1 MQTVIKKCLVTKVN
15 NFLRLYF
22 SLNFTLNILLKT
34 NNMRLFDSSTYI
46 NRRKQ
51 LSSHVKGGIIL
62 LIGNNESPMNYQD
75 NVYPYRQDSTFLYF
89 FGIQKPTLA
98 ATIDCETGECSLFGD
113 DPSIDEIVWTGPQK
127 SLSELGERVGVSSTH
142 AFRKIYDAIQ
152 KAVSSNQKVHFINPY
167 RHDHLILLA
176 ELLNQSIEEVK
187 SSYSLKLIAG
197 IVNQRMYKTDEE
209 LEEIERAVNITGE
222 MHLAAM
228 KMARVGMKEQHIASK
243 LLEIA
248 TSYGGFYAFPPIVT
262 INGETLH
269 NHYYGN
275 TLKKGDMLL
284 VDSGAET
291 DMGYAGDMT
300 RTFPIGQKFTSIQKD
315 VYQIVLN
322 AHQTAIEALKPGV
335 EFRDVHLIAC
345 KKLAEGMKS
354 LNLMKGD
361 IDDAV
366 KAGAHAMF
374 FQCGL
379 GHLMGLDVHDME
391 NLGEQNVGY
400 TADMIK
406 STQFGLKSLRLGRK
420 LEEGIV
426 LTIEPG
432 IYIIPALIDLWKADN
447 KFSEFINYTE
457 LEKFR
462 SFGGIR
468 IEENLVITDQGSKL
482 LGDEI
487 PKTINDVEQTISL

>member
-1 MQTVIKKCLVTKVN
+1 MKL
-15 NFLRLYF
+15 F
-22 SLNFTLNILLKT
+22 S
-34 NNMRLFDSSTYI
+34 SSTYV

-51 LSSHVKGGIIL
+51 LAKHVKSGIIL

-75 NVYPYRQDSTFLYF
+75 NIYPYRQDSTFLYF
-89 FGIQKPTLA
+89 FGLQKPKLA

-127 SLSELGERVGVSSTH
+127 SLSELGEHVGISSTH
-142 AFRKIYDAIQ
+142 AFDKVYDAIK
-152 KAVSSNQKVHFINPY
+152 KASSSNREVHFIDPY

-176 ELLNQSIEEVK
+176 DMLNYSIEKVK
-187 SSYSLKLIAG
+187 SSYSIKLIEG
-197 IVNQRMYKTDEE
+197 IVNQRLYKSEEE
-209 LEEIERAVNITGE
+209 LEEIEHAVNITGE

-228 KMARVGMKEQHIASK
+228 KMAQVGMKEQQITSK

-262 INGETLH
+262 IHGETLH

-291 DMGYAGDMT
+291 EMGYAGDMT
-300 RTFPIGQKFTSIQKD
+300 RTFPIGQKFTSIQGD
-315 VYQIVLN
+315 IYQIVLN
-322 AHQTAIEALKPGV
+322 AHQEAIDALKPGI

-345 KKLAEGMKS
+345 RKLAEGMKS

-361 IDDAV
+361 IDEAV
-366 KAGAHAMF
+366 EAGAHAMF

-400 TADMIK
+400 TPDMIK

-447 KFSEFINYTE
+447 KFAEFINYSE

-468 IEENLVITDQGSKL
+468 IEEDLVITDAGSKL
-482 LGDEI
+482 IGDEI
-487 PKTINDVEQTISL
+487 PKTIEDVEQTITS

>member
-1 MQTVIKKCLVTKVN
+1 
-15 NFLRLYF
+15 
-22 SLNFTLNILLKT
+22 
-34 NNMRLFDSSTYI
+34 MRLFNSSTYI

-51 LSSHVKGGIIL
+51 LATHVKTGVIL
-62 LIGNNESPMNYQD
+62 LIGNNESPMNYED
-75 NVYPYRQDSTFLYF
+75 NTFPFRQDSTFLYF
-89 FGIQKPTLA
+89 FGLNKAKLA
-98 ATIDCETGECSLFGD
+98 ATIDCETGETSLFGD
-113 DPSIDEIVWTGPQK
+113 DPTIDEIVWTGPQK
-127 SLSELGERVGVSSTH
+127 SLSELGENVGISSTH
-142 AFRKIYDAIQ
+142 AFRKIYETIQ
-152 KAVSSNQKVHFINPY
+152 YAVKSNRPIHIIVPY

-176 ELLNQSIEEVK
+176 DILDFSIEKVK
-187 SSYSLKLIAG
+187 ASYSTKLIEG
-197 IVNQRMYKTDEE
+197 IVSQRLYKSDEE
-209 LEEIERAVNITGE
+209 LVEIESAVNITGE

-228 KMARVGMKEQHIASK
+228 KMAHIGLKEQHVVAK

-248 TSYGGFYAFPPIVT
+248 TSYGGYYSFPPIVT

-275 TLKKGDMLL
+275 TLKKGDLLL

-291 DMGYAGDMT
+291 NMGYAGDMT
-300 RTFPIGQKFTSIQKD
+300 RTFPVGQKFTHTQK
-315 VYQIVLN
+315 VIYQVVLN
-322 AHQTAIEALKPGV
+322 AHHAAVEALKPGI
-335 EFRDVHLIAC
+335 EFKDVHLIAC
-345 KKLAEGMKS
+345 KKLSEGLKNI
-354 LNLMKGD
+354 NLMKGN
-361 IDDAV
+361 IEEAV
-366 KAGAHAMF
+366 EAGAHAMF

-400 TADMIK
+400 TPDMIK

-426 LTIEPG
+426 LTVEPG
-432 IYIIPALIDLWKADN
+432 IYIIPALIDLWKADK
-447 KFSEFINYTE
+447 KFNEFINYSE

-468 IEENLVITDQGSKL
+468 VEEDFVITKEGSRI

-487 PKTINDVEQTISL
+487 PKSITEIEDTILL

>member
-1 MQTVIKKCLVTKVN
+1 MK
-15 NFLRLYF
+15 
-22 SLNFTLNILLKT
+22 
-34 NNMRLFDSSTYI
+34 LFNLSTYV

-51 LSSHVKGGIIL
+51 LAKHVNRGIIL

-75 NVYPYRQDSTFLYF
+75 NIYPYRQDSTFLYF
-89 FGIQKPTLA
+89 FGLQKPKLA
-98 ATIDCETGECSLFGD
+98 ATIDCETGECKLFGD
-113 DPSIDEIVWTGPQK
+113 DPTIDEIVWTGPQK
-127 SLSELGERVGVSSTH
+127 SLSELGERIGISSIH
-142 AFRKIYDAIQ
+142 SFEKVYDTIQ
-152 KAVSSNQKVHFINPY
+152 HAVSSNQEVHFISPY

-176 ELLNQSIEEVK
+176 DLLNRTIENVNTSFSI
-187 SSYSLKLIAG
+187 KLIEG
-197 IVNQRMYKTDEE
+197 IVNQRLYKSEEE
-209 LEEIERAVNITGE
+209 LAEIERAVNVTGE

-228 KMARVGMKEQHIASK
+228 KMAQVGMKEQQVAAK

-248 TSYGGFYAFPPIVT
+248 ISYGGFYSFPPIVT

-291 DMGYAGDMT
+291 EMGYAGDMT

-315 VYQIVLN
+315 VYQMVLN
-322 AHQTAIEALKPGV
+322 AHQAAIDALKPGI
-335 EFRDVHLIAC
+335 EFKDVHIIAC
-345 KKLAEGMKS
+345 KKLADGMRS
-354 LNLMKGD
+354 LNLMKGN
-361 IDDAV
+361 IDEAV
-366 KAGAHAMF
+366 EAGAHAMF

-400 TADMIK
+400 TPDMIK

-420 LEEGIV
+420 LEEGMV
-426 LTIEPG
+426 LTVEPG
-432 IYIIPALIDLWKADN
+432 IYIIPALIDLWKADK
-447 KFSEFINYTE
+447 KFAEFINYSE

-462 SFGGIR
+462 TFGGIR
-468 IEENLVITDQGSKL
+468 VEEDFVITNTGSRL

-487 PKTINDVEQTISL
+487 SKTVEEVEKTITL

>member
-1 MQTVIKKCLVTKVN
+1 MK
-15 NFLRLYF
+15 
-22 SLNFTLNILLKT
+22 
-34 NNMRLFDSSTYI
+34 LFNSSTYI

-51 LSSHVKGGIIL
+51 LAKHVKNGIIL

-75 NVYPYRQDSTFLYF
+75 NIYPYRQDSTFLYF
-89 FGIQKPTLA
+89 FGLQKPMLA
-98 ATIDCETGECSLFGD
+98 TTIDCETGECKLFGD
-113 DPSIDEIVWTGPQK
+113 DPTIDEIVWTGPQK
-127 SLSELGERVGVSSTH
+127 SLSELGEQVGISSTH
-142 AFRKIYDAIQ
+142 AFRKVYDTIQ
-152 KAVSSNQKVHFINPY
+152 NAVSSNLEVHYIVPY

-176 ELLNQSIEEVK
+176 DLLNHTIKKIKTTYSI
-187 SSYSLKLIAG
+187 KLIEG
-197 IVNQRMYKTDEE
+197 IVNQRLYKSQEE
-209 LEEIERAVNITGE
+209 LAEIERAVNITGE

-228 KMARVGMKEQHIASK
+228 KMARVGMKEQHVASK

-248 TSYGGFYAFPPIVT
+248 TSNGGFYSFPPIVT

-291 DMGYAGDMT
+291 EMGYAGDMT
-300 RTFPIGQKFTSIQKD
+300 RTFPIGHKFTSIQKD

-322 AHQTAIEALKPGV
+322 AHQASLDALKPGR
-335 EFRDVHLIAC
+335 EFKDIHIIAC
-345 KKLAEGMKS
+345 KKLAEGMRS

-361 IDDAV
+361 IDEAV
-366 KAGAHAMF
+366 EAGAHAMF

-400 TADMIK
+400 TPDMIK

-420 LEEGIV
+420 LEKGIV

-432 IYIIPALIDLWKADN
+432 IYIIPALIDLWKADK
-447 KFSEFINYTE
+447 KFAEFINYSE

-468 IEENLVITDQGSKL
+468 VEEDFVITDTGSTL

-487 PKTINDVEQTISL
+487 PKTVEDVEKTITL